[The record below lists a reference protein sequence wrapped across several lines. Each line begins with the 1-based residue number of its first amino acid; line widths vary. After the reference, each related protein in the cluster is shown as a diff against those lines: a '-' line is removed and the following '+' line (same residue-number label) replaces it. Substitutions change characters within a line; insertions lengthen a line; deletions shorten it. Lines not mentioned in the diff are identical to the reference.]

1 MTREQWRKE
10 FWKRLERA
18 YADKDNARFDK
29 EKRLNKNIGSRDS
42 SVFNSP

>member
-29 EKRLNKNIGSRDS
+29 EKRLNKKHWLKRL
-42 SVFNSP
+42 FRL